1 MTKESKA
8 RPKKSYA
15 GMGWMA
21 AVFVGVV
28 VLFAYFGDE
37 IDAPPPERRTE
48 SPPARRE
55 SAAPPARPA
64 ESVPGV
70 PPFHANAEAARP
82 FPQLQDP
89 SRYETPLVARAYA
102 IAREIPEVLAQ
113 QPCYCNC
120 GVFGHTSLLDC
131 YASDHGAT

>member
-1 MTKESKA
+1 
-8 RPKKSYA
+8 
-15 GMGWMA
+15 MGWMA
-21 AVFVGVV
+21 AAFVVVV

-37 IDAPPPERRTE
+37 LDAPPPDERTE
-48 SPPARRE
+48 SPSARRE
-55 SAAPPARPA
+55 SPSPAARPA
-64 ESVPGV
+64 ASDPGL
-70 PPFHANAEAARP
+70 PPFHENAEAARP

-89 SRYETPLVARAYA
+89 SRYETPVVARAYA

-120 GVFGHTSLLDC
+120 GVFGHASLLDC